1 MQTSQ
6 CICIFNEV
14 SSVNRLKTRE
24 KVTPLTCFQA
34 YQLAAAELLLF
45 NLVCSLGFRQYQKG
59 VYLVGVSQF
68 VKLRFINA
76 LIYSIKFQENPGKW
90 V

>member
-76 LIYSIKFQENPGKW
+76 LIYSTKFQENPGN
-90 V
+90 